1 MERSSCEGRLYV
13 VVKKGEGKKE
23 EKSPGTNTVDR
34 DTYRSRRVRSRGKG
48 AKEAVGRPEEF
59 SKLASTVKG
68 AKDKVKIDM
77 MAKDVTGQALYV
89 NLLTC

>member
-34 DTYRSRRVRSRGKG
+34 DTYRSRRSRGKG